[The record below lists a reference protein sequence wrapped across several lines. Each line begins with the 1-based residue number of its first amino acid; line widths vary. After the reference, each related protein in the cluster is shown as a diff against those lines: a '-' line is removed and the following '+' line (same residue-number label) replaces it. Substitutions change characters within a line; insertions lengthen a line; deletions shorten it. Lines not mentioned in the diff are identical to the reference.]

1 MRFFLFSVLSF
12 LVSFSVQSQ
21 GVFGKWKTVD
31 DETGANKSIVE
42 IYEKDGKVFG
52 KVIEIL
58 KPFDNKTLC
67 KDCEGEYEGKPIL
80 GLEIIKDLEK
90 HGDHYKNGSI
100 YDPENGKG
108 YRCKITLDT
117 ETDKLQV
124 RGYIAFLYLTQYW
137 VRVLD

>member
-1 MRFFLFSVLSF
+1 MRIYLFAALLF
-12 LVSFSVQSQ
+12 LVSFSMQSQ

-58 KPFDNKTLC
+58 EPFDEKTLC
-67 KDCEGEYEGKPIL
+67 KDCEGEYKDKPVL
-80 GLEIIKDLEK
+80 GLVIIKDLEK
-90 HGDHYKNGSI
+90 HDNLYKNGSI

-108 YRCKITLDT
+108 YRCKIKLDT

-124 RGYIAFLYLTQYW
+124 RGFIAFLYLTQYW
-137 VRVLD
+137 IRIID